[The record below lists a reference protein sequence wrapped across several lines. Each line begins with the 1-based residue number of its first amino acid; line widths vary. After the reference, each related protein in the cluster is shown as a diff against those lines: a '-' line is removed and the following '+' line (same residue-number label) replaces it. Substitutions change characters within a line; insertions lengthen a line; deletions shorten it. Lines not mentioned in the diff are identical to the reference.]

1 MEVTLTDDQQFF
13 RDTTRKFL
21 ESECPITKVRELAG
35 SDAGF
40 ERDYWRQGAELGW
53 TSLLVPEDLGG
64 GSISGSGVVD
74 LTLVADVF
82 GANVAPGP
90 LLPTNVVAAA
100 LARSGTDEQKAGV
113 LPAIIAGDVVATW
126 AVAEPAPHDR
136 LGDVT
141 VGATNLANDGFVLSG
156 VKAPV
161 EAGAQSEQLLVTAR
175 TDEGL
180 AQFLVPADAAGVT
193 ITPLQSLDLVRR
205 YARVEL
211 DGVRVPA
218 SAAVGVPGQADADVE
233 RQLQLAIVIQTAE
246 SVGAA
251 QTVFD
256 FTLEWMFNRYSFGRP
271 LASYQNLKHRFAD
284 MKMWLEASHAIA
296 AAAAREV
303 QAEAPGVEE
312 TVSAAKAYT
321 GDYLAEL
328 VQDCVQMHGGIG
340 LTYDH
345 DIHLYLRRVTVDR
358 VTHGSP
364 ADHRQR
370 ITTLRER
377 NAA

>member
-1 MEVTLTDDQQFF
+1 
-13 RDTTRKFL
+13 
-21 ESECPITKVRELAG
+21 VRELAS

-53 TSLLVPEDLGG
+53 TSLLVPEELGG

-74 LTLVADVF
+74 LTLVADAF
-82 GANVAPGP
+82 GSHVAPGP
-90 LLPTNVVAAA
+90 LLPANVVAAA
-100 LARSGTDEQKAGV
+100 LARSGSDEQQGGV
-113 LPAIIAGDVVATW
+113 LPAIIAGEVVATW

-136 LGDVT
+136 LGDIAVT
-141 VGATNLANDGFVLSG
+141 ATADGDGFVLSG

-161 EAGAQSEQLLVTAR
+161 EAGAESEQLLVTAR
-175 TDEGL
+175 TNDGL
-180 AQFLVPADAAGVT
+180 AQFLVPAETAGVT
-193 ITPLQSLDLVRR
+193 ITPLKSLDLVRR

-218 SAAVGVPGQADADVE
+218 TAAVGVPGHADADVE
-233 RQLQLAIVIQTAE
+233 RQLQLAIVVQTAE
-246 SVGAA
+246 MVGAA

-284 MKMWLEASHAIA
+284 MKMWLEASHALA
-296 AAAAREV
+296 AVAGREV
-303 QAEAPGVEE
+303 QAEASTVEE
-312 TVSAAKAYT
+312 TVSVAKAYT

-340 LTYDH
+340 VTYDH

-370 ITTLRER
+370 ITALRESD
-377 NAA
+377 AA